1 METQFLLWQW
11 PRDTFNYEIQ
21 DQPLMEIATRP
32 SHMGTFPNGSE
43 HLLSIRNAND
53 A

>member
-1 METQFLLWQW
+1 METQFLFWWW
-11 PRDTFNYEIQ
+11 PGDTFNCKIQ
-21 DQPLMEIATRP
+21 DQPLLEIATSP
-32 SHMGTFPNGSE
+32 GHMGTFPDGNE